1 MKEIW
6 SGHEKLTDRQ
16 MDGQTDDQCLDI
28 KLAIP
33 TSNALPICIIYFFDL
48 LINAGKTLLRHET
61 VLYKLKMLKKNYPSE
76 LAANCPTHT
85 ADTAKCFTPKR
96 LL

>member
-6 SGHEKLTDRQ
+6 SGHEKLTERQ

-33 TSNALPICIIYFFDL
+33 ASNALPICIIYFFDI

-61 VLYKLKMLKKNYPSE
+61 VLYKLKMLKIKYTSE
-76 LAANCPTHT
+76 LAANCPTPT
-85 ADTAKCFTPKR
+85 ADTAKCFAPK
-96 LL
+96 

>member
-6 SGHEKLTDRQ
+6 NGHEKLTDRK

-28 KLAIP
+28 KLPIP

-48 LINAGKTLLRHET
+48 LINEGKTLLRHET
-61 VLYKLKMLKKNYPSE
+61 VLYKLEMLKS
-76 LAANCPTHT
+76 
-85 ADTAKCFTPKR
+85 
-96 LL
+96 

>member
-1 MKEIW
+1 MKELW

-48 LINAGKTLLRHET
+48 LINAGKTLHDM
-61 VLYKLKMLKKNYPSE
+61 KQCFINSKCLKIRYTSE
-76 LAANCPTHT
+76 LAANCPTPT

-96 LL
+96 PL

>member
-1 MKEIW
+1 MKEKW

-33 TSNALPICIIYFFDL
+33 TSNALPICIIDFDL
-48 LINAGKTLLRHET
+48 LTNAGKTLLRHET
-61 VLYKLKMLKKNYPSE
+61 VLYKLKMLKN
-76 LAANCPTHT
+76 
-85 ADTAKCFTPKR
+85 
-96 LL
+96 

>member
-6 SGHEKLTDRQ
+6 SGHEKLADRQ

-33 TSNALPICIIYFFDL
+33 TSNALPLFIIYFFDL
-48 LINAGKTLLRHET
+48 LVNARKTLLRYKT
-61 VLYKLKMLKKNYPSE
+61 ALYKLKMLKN
-76 LAANCPTHT
+76 
-85 ADTAKCFTPKR
+85 
-96 LL
+96 

>member
-6 SGHEKLTDRQ
+6 GVHEKLTDRQ
-16 MDGQTDDQCLDI
+16 MDGHTDDQCLDI
-28 KLAIP
+28 KPAIL

-61 VLYKLKMLKKNYPSE
+61 VLYKLNMLKN
-76 LAANCPTHT
+76 
-85 ADTAKCFTPKR
+85 
-96 LL
+96 

>member
-6 SGHEKLTDRQ
+6 SVHEKLKDRQ

-33 TSNALPICIIYFFDL
+33 TSNALSICIIYFFDL

-61 VLYKLKMLKKNYPSE
+61 VLYKLNMLKIKYTSE
-76 LAANCPTHT
+76 RAANCPTPM
-85 ADTAKCFTPKR
+85 ADTAKCFTP
-96 LL
+96 